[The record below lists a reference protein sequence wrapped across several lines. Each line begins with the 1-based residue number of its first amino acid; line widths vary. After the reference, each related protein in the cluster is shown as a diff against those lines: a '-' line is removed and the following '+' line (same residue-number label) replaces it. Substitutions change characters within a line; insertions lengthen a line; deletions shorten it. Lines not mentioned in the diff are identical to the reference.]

1 MKPFLCVILC
11 LSVLLSVGC
20 SYRATSVKPDAYI
33 LIDPGHGGFDG
44 GAVAADGTLEKHI
57 NLDISLCLR
66 DMLTV
71 CGLSVRMTRNNDTAL
86 AENETDTIRRKKVSD
101 MQNRL
106 ALYNGAELVI
116 SIHQNHF
123 QIPKYAGTQVFYSPN
138 HPIGEVLAQAIQESV
153 VTHLQKDNQRMIKP
167 TTDGVYLMC
176 HTAAP
181 AVLVECGFLSNAE
194 ELTKLKNP
202 EYRRQLAWAVML
214 GYWNYQKSE
223 A

>member
-1 MKPFLCVILC
+1 MKSIFCVILC
-11 LSVLLSVGC
+11 LCLLLSVGC
-20 SYRATSVKPDAYI
+20 SRRAVSAEPVSYI

-44 GAVAADGTLEKHI
+44 GAVAVDGTLEKHI

-71 CGLSVRMTRNNDTAL
+71 CGLSVRMTRDDDKAL
-86 AENETDTIRRKKVSD
+86 ADNEMDTIRHKKVSD

-138 HPIGEVLAQAIQESV
+138 HSVGAGLAQAIQESV

-167 TTDGVYLMC
+167 TTDGVYLMH
-176 HTAAP
+176 HTAIP
-181 AVLVECGFLSNAE
+181 AVLVECGFLSNTD
-194 ELTKLKNP
+194 ELAKLKTP
-202 EYRRQLAWAVML
+202 EYRRQMAWAVML
-214 GYWNYQKSE
+214 GYWNYRKSE